1 MSWYQD
7 RDTEKSNLSMLEKSY
22 IAKKRRQAGI
32 EFPSARKQEQLLII
46 RFDISQSVLDKGNID
61 EVRRGLKQLCTMLDE
76 MDSGVIK
83 IENLLPNGDMKLVK
97 LSDFNFSAT
106 VGFGKGF
113 FEKLK
118 ISSKN
123 YPHKLK
129 EMPMHMGLY
138 DTKPYKLFQTD
149 FIIQLG
155 SNHEDVNRWVFQ
167 HFTAKPIESDK
178 SDTTKNTRYINQKK
192 RNGTQKTPNE
202 ISSAISDWTE
212 IVDMHAGFQRIDGRN
227 LLGFN
232 DGISNPKRLSNDVVW
247 TTIQDEDQKFT
258 DGTYMVFQK
267 IEHDL
272 EKWRTM
278 SVDEQ
283 EGLMGRSKGTGLF
296 LGTLSKEQ
304 DRKLG
309 SELLSENPLIRNQA
323 RKRWKKLY
331 DEQKDPDRKFFDPKQ
346 QQYRNIQIEC
356 PVWCHVRKSNPRQ
369 SQGAARSLIYRRGY
383 LYVEGGGTG
392 MFSSGLLFI
401 CFQRNI
407 EKGFEYIKKEF
418 LGNKNFPPLDS
429 KKDIFNRNSKMSAT
443 NTSFRMT
450 EYTKKGSQLYAGK
463 SDALNISKGHEA
475 SVNMSHAA
483 SSESSSLSHPGG
495 QIPATVTLGGGYY
508 FIPPI
513 PNKRISDSSE
523 QFFT

>member
-1 MSWYQD
+1 VSWYQG
-7 RDTEKSNLSMLEKSY
+7 RDTEKSDISPLEKSY

-46 RFDISQSVLDKGNID
+46 RFNISQSVLDKDDID
-61 EVRRGLKQLCTMLDE
+61 KVRSGLKQLCTMLDE
-76 MDSGVIK
+76 MDSGIIK
-83 IENLLPNGDMKLVK
+83 IENLLPNGDMKLEK

-123 YPHKLK
+123 YPKKLK

-167 HFTAKPIESDK
+167 HFTAKPIQSEK
-178 SDTTKNTRYINQKK
+178 SNTTTNTTYVNQKK
-192 RNGTQKTPNE
+192 SDGTEQTPTE
-202 ISSAISDWTE
+202 IYSAISDWAE
-212 IVDMHAGFQRIDGRN
+212 ISDMHAGFQRIDGRN

-247 TTIQDEDQKFT
+247 TTAQDEGQKFT

-278 SVDEQ
+278 SIDEQ
-283 EGLMGRSKGTGLF
+283 EQLMGRSKGTGLF

-309 SELLSENPLIRNQA
+309 SELLSKNPFIRNRA
-323 RKRWKKLY
+323 RSTWKKLY

-346 QQYRNIQIEC
+346 QRYKNIQIEC

-383 LYVEGGGTG
+383 LYIEGGGSG

-418 LGNKNFPPLDS
+418 LGNKNFPPSDS
-429 KKDIFNRNSKMSAT
+429 KKENPDRNSKMGST
-443 NTSFRMT
+443 KFSFHT
-450 EYTKKGSQLYAGK
+450 AEYPNKGSKLYPDQ
-463 SDALNISKGHEA
+463 SDHETT
-475 SVNMSHAA
+475 
-483 SSESSSLSHPGG
+483 LKHPGSE
-495 QIPATVTLGGGYY
+495 IPATVTLGGGYY
-508 FIPPI
+508 FVPPI
-513 PNKRISDSSE
+513 PNKRISDLSE

>member
-1 MSWYQD
+1 
-7 RDTEKSNLSMLEKSY
+7 
-22 IAKKRRQAGI
+22 
-32 EFPSARKQEQLLII
+32 
-46 RFDISQSVLDKGNID
+46 
-61 EVRRGLKQLCTMLDE
+61 MLDE

-83 IENLLPNGDMKLVK
+83 IENLLPNGDMKSVK

-123 YPHKLK
+123 YPKKLK

-167 HFTAKPIESDK
+167 HFTAKPMKTISLIQLRILDI
-178 SDTTKNTRYINQKK
+178 STKKK
-192 RNGTQKTPNE
+192 GMDNEKTPNE
-202 ISSAISDWTE
+202 IYSAISNWAE

-283 EGLMGRSKGTGLF
+283 EELMGRSK
-296 LGTLSKEQ
+296 
-304 DRKLG
+304 
-309 SELLSENPLIRNQA
+309 A
-323 RKRWKKLY
+323 
-331 DEQKDPDRKFFDPKQ
+331 
-346 QQYRNIQIEC
+346 
-356 PVWCHVRKSNPRQ
+356 PV
-369 SQGAARSLIYRRGY
+369 
-383 LYVEGGGTG
+383 
-392 MFSSGLLFI
+392 SS
-401 CFQRNI
+401 
-407 EKGFEYIKKEF
+407 
-418 LGNKNFPPLDS
+418 
-429 KKDIFNRNSKMSAT
+429 
-443 NTSFRMT
+443 
-450 EYTKKGSQLYAGK
+450 
-463 SDALNISKGHEA
+463 
-475 SVNMSHAA
+475 
-483 SSESSSLSHPGG
+483 
-495 QIPATVTLGGGYY
+495 
-508 FIPPI
+508 
-513 PNKRISDSSE
+513 
-523 QFFT
+523 

>member
-1 MSWYQD
+1 MSWYQH
-7 RDTEKSNLSMLEKSY
+7 RDTEKSDILQLEKSY
-22 IAKKRRQAGI
+22 KEKKRRQAGV

-46 RFDISQSVLDKGNID
+46 RFDISKSVLDRGNID
-61 EVRRGLKQLCTMLDE
+61 KVRSGLKQLCSTLDE
-76 MDSGVIK
+76 MDRGTIK
-83 IENLLPNGDMKLVK
+83 IENLLPNGDMKLVN

-106 VGFGKGF
+106 LGFGKGF

-123 YPHKLK
+123 YPKQLK
-129 EMPMHMGLY
+129 EMPTHMGLY
-138 DTKPYKLFQTD
+138 DSKPYKLFQTD
-149 FIIQLG
+149 FIIQLC

-167 HFTAKPIESDK
+167 HFTAKPIESVK
-178 SDTTKNTRYINQKK
+178 SNTTKNTLYINQNKSDD
-192 RNGTQKTPNE
+192 NEKTPTE
-202 ISSAISDWTE
+202 IYSAIYDWAE

-247 TTIQDEDQKFT
+247 TTIQEEDQKLT

-283 EGLMGRSKGTGLF
+283 EELMGRSKGTGLF
-296 LGTLSKEQ
+296 LGTLSKEK

-309 SELLSENPLIRNQA
+309 SDLLSENPYIRNRA
-323 RKRWKKLY
+323 RSIWKKLY

-356 PVWCHVRKSNPRQ
+356 PIWCHVRKSNPRQ
-369 SQGAARSLIYRRGY
+369 SQGAARSLIFRRGY
-383 LYVEGGGTG
+383 LYIEGGGIG

-401 CFQRNI
+401 CFQKNI

-418 LGNKNFPPLDS
+418 LGNKNYPPSNS
-429 KKDIFNRNSKMSAT
+429 KKDSLKRNSKMGVT
-443 NTSFRMT
+443 NSTFHKA
-450 EYTKKGSQLYAGK
+450 EYTKKRSKLYPDK
-463 SDALNISKGHEA
+463 SGVSDILKYHATPL
-475 SVNMSHAA
+475 NMSQVT

-513 PNKRISDSSE
+513 PNKRISDLSE